1 MRILV
6 IDANTTFRE
15 SFCEFLHSCFPL
27 ISIKDSDE
35 KNAMQAVRSFS
46 PDMVIMD
53 TDMETVRAL
62 RSGDAGL
69 VITLMVPYNMPEYVT
84 TAYASGA
91 DHIFSKHSV
100 TFPGINRLLDI
111 IRGTEEVRGGRLAA
125 GAVNKPDKAGAA
137 AGI

>member
-1 MRILV
+1 MKILV
-6 IDANTTFRE
+6 IDGNTNFRE

-46 PDMVIMD
+46 PGMVIMD
-53 TDMETVRAL
+53 TDLETVRAL
-62 RSGDAGL
+62 RSSDAGL
-69 VITLMVPYNMPEYVT
+69 VITLMVPYNMPEYVAM
-84 TAYASGA
+84 AYASGA

-111 IRGTEEVRGGRLAA
+111 IRRTEEVQGGRLAA
-125 GAVNKPDKAGAA
+125 GAVNKQRLGAH
-137 AGI
+137 